1 MDMDSAIQVD
11 QRDPCLSPPNEA
23 FRSDFLQSPGVANA
37 ALDASDSPT
46 LIMRLIDLANE
57 ISSNAEP
64 RKIFKTECA
73 NLIRRVKLLA
83 PLFEE
88 VREFKGPLPDQ
99 AILTFRSIERALQA
113 ARELL
118 RSCYFDSKIYL
129 VLEREDVANQFST
142 VTAELEHALDD
153 VPYGPLDISDEV
165 QEQVH
170 LVHAQLKRAKGR
182 VDTQDVELYNDIT
195 TVLSQESDKAV
206 SNAALERLAEKLH
219 LKTVSE
225 IKQET
230 RAVNRIIAGNGG
242 CKTEKLDDMSM
253 LLARLKEFVTNDS
266 VPLDVLENESMQ
278 SENLNAPMIP
288 DDFRCPISLELMRD
302 PVIVST
308 GQTYERACI
317 QKWLDAGNKTCPKT
331 QQALTHL
338 ILTPNYV
345 LKSLIAQWC
354 ETNGIEFRKQIPSG
368 ERETIEVLLQKLS
381 LGEPD
386 VQRAAAG
393 ELRMLAKRNTENRVC
408 IAEAGAIPH
417 LVGLLSSQD
426 PRTQE
431 HAVTTLLN
439 LSIYDGNKGAII
451 ASGAINPIV
460 EVLKTGSM
468 EARENA
474 AATLFSLS
482 VVDENKVTIGASGA
496 IPALV
501 RLLCDGTVR
510 GKKDAATALFN
521 LSIYQGNKARA
532 VRAHVIPPL
541 MQLLRDPSSD
551 MVDEA
556 LAILAILAT
565 HQDGRA
571 AISQAS
577 AIPVLVELIKSGS
590 PRNKENA
597 AAVLLALCA
606 NDRLQLAL
614 VKDLGAQCPLTELL
628 RTGTPRA
635 RRKAMSLLDSM
646 NKLEKNNPDV
656 F

>member
-1 MDMDSAIQVD
+1 MQDVKQG
-11 QRDPCLSPPNEA
+11 DPYLSPPNEA
-23 FRSDFLQSPGVANA
+23 FRSDFLHSPNA
-37 ALDASDSPT
+37 ASDSPN
-46 LIMRLIDLANE
+46 LVARLIELSNE
-57 ISSNAEP
+57 ISSNGEH
-64 RKIFKTECA
+64 RKVFKTECA

-88 VREFKGPLPDQ
+88 VKEFKGSLPDQ
-99 AILTFRSIERALQA
+99 AILSFRSIERALQA
-113 ARELL
+113 ARKLL
-118 RSCYFDSKIYL
+118 QSCHFDSKMYL
-129 VLEREDVANQFST
+129 VLEREDVVNQFLA
-142 VTAELEHALDD
+142 VTAELEHALSDL
-153 VPYGPLDISDEV
+153 PYNLLDISDEV
-165 QEQVH
+165 REQVD
-170 LVHAQLKRAKGR
+170 LVHAQLRRAKGR
-182 VDTQDVELYNDIT
+182 ADTQDIDLYKDVDF
-195 TVLSQESDKAV
+195 VLSQESDKAIN
-206 SNAALERLAEKLH
+206 SDALERLAEKLH
-219 LKTVSE
+219 LKTLPE
-225 IKQET
+225 IEQET
-230 RAVNRIIAGNGG
+230 RALNRIIAGNGG
-242 CKTEKLDDMSM
+242 SKSERLGEMS
-253 LLARLKEFVTNDS
+253 LLLNRLREFAIKDGA
-266 VPLDVLENESMQ
+266 LRDVLENENIQ
-278 SENLNAPMIP
+278 SEEINTSIIP
-288 DDFRCPISLELMRD
+288 DDFRCPISLELMRE
-302 PVIVST
+302 PVIVAT

-317 QKWLDAGNKTCPKT
+317 QKWLDTGNKTCPKT
-331 QQALTHL
+331 QQPLTHL

-354 ETNGIEFRKQIPSG
+354 ETHGIELPQKIPQG
-368 ERETIEVLLQKLS
+368 ERKTIEVLLQKLS

-417 LVGLLSSQD
+417 LVELLSCQD

-439 LSIYDGNKGAII
+439 LSIYEGNKGAII
-451 ASGAINPIV
+451 ACAAVHPIV

-501 RLLCDGTVR
+501 KLLCDGTLR

-541 MQLLRDPSSD
+541 MQLLRDPLSD

-565 HQDGRA
+565 HQEGRA

-577 AIPVLVELIKSGS
+577 AIPILVELIQSGS
-590 PRNKENA
+590 SRNKENA
-597 AAVLLALCA
+597 AAVLFALCS
-606 NDRLQLAL
+606 NDPLQLAL
-614 VKDLGAQCPLTELL
+614 IRDLGAYGPLSELV
-628 RTGTPRA
+628 RTGTARA
-635 RRKAMSLLDSM
+635 RRKAFSLLDNM
-646 NKLEKNNPDV
+646 NKLEKNTPDV
-656 F
+656 V

>member
-1 MDMDSAIQVD
+1 MMQDVKQEDLY
-11 QRDPCLSPPNEA
+11 LSPPSEA
-23 FRSDFLQSPGVANA
+23 FRSDFLHSPNA
-37 ALDASDSPT
+37 ASDSPT
-46 LIMRLIDLANE
+46 LIARLIELANE
-57 ISSNAEP
+57 ISSNGEP

-88 VREFKGPLPDQ
+88 VKEFKGSLPDQ
-99 AILTFRSIERALQA
+99 AILSFRSIERALQV

-118 RSCYFDSKIYL
+118 QSCYFDSKIYL
-129 VLEREDVANQFST
+129 VLEREDVVNRFLA
-142 VTAELEHALDD
+142 VTAELEHALND
-153 VPYGPLDISDEV
+153 VPYVPLDISDEV
-165 QEQVH
+165 REQVD
-170 LVHAQLKRAKGR
+170 LVHAQLRRAKGR
-182 VDTQDVELYNDIT
+182 ADTQDVDLYKDVDF
-195 TVLSQESDKAV
+195 VLSQESDKGV
-206 SNAALERLAEKLH
+206 SSGALERLAEKLH
-219 LKTVSE
+219 LKTLPE

-230 RAVNRIIAGNGG
+230 HALNRIIAGNGG
-242 CKTEKLDDMSM
+242 PKSERLGEMS
-253 LLARLKEFVTNDS
+253 LLLNCLREFAIKDGA
-266 VPLDVLENESMQ
+266 PLDVLETENIQ
-278 SENLNAPMIP
+278 SEDLSTPIIP
-288 DDFRCPISLELMRD
+288 DDFRCPISLELMRE
-302 PVIVST
+302 PVIVAT

-331 QQALTHL
+331 QQPLTHL

-354 ETNGIEFRKQIPSG
+354 ETHGIELPKKIPQG

-417 LVGLLSSQD
+417 LVELLSCQD

-439 LSIYDGNKGAII
+439 LSIYEGNKGTII
-451 ASGAINPIV
+451 ACGAIHPIV

-482 VVDENKVTIGASGA
+482 VVDENKVAIGASGA

-501 RLLCDGTVR
+501 KLLCDGTLR

-541 MQLLRDPSSD
+541 MQLLRDPLSD

-565 HQDGRA
+565 HQEGRA

-577 AIPVLVELIKSGS
+577 AIPILVELIQSGS

-597 AAVLLALCA
+597 AAVLFALCS
-606 NDRLQLAL
+606 NDPLQLAL
-614 VKDLGAQCPLTELL
+614 VRELGAYGPLSELVKS
-628 RTGTPRA
+628 GTARA
-635 RRKAMSLLDSM
+635 RRKAFSLLDNM
-646 NKLEKNNPDV
+646 NKLEKNTSV
-656 F
+656 VV